1 MKVFKNKWFILFVSI
16 LNGFY
21 TLGLCYFA
29 YAAMFYKIEFTNTV
43 KFAVVYSVISVIVGL
58 FMFYTRKSVLTCVSV
73 VVVVAVLADA
83 DASDETEPMV
93 PVPVTFTRSAL
104 MNPLVF
110 ASTNT

>member
-1 MKVFKNKWFILFVSI
+1 MGIWMDENVSSDWSS
-16 LNGFY
+16 LR
-21 TLGLCYFA
+21 TE
-29 YAAMFYKIEFTNTV
+29 AMALLQEESKLEEIV
-43 KFAVVYSVISVIVGL
+43 RLVGIDALSVE
-58 FMFYTRKSVLTCVSV
+58 LTCVSV

-93 PVPVTFTRSAL
+93 PVPVTFTKSAL